1 MTVTTAPPPLHRSP
15 VARTLGALLATGFGV
30 LQRLRTPR
38 PIHSRG
44 VVLRGEMRWIPDAEP
59 AGVAFIDDAPPGP
72 VPVVARVSR
81 SLGLPAP
88 LPDIIGLALRVDLAG
103 WDRGT
108 AGTRRGEPAGRQR
121 GASPPTNG
129 ETATGSP
136 AVADVELASA
146 GWNVPARFALRP
158 HRRAEHARLGSLLPF
173 QGARGAVL
181 LVARTAS
188 GRPPATDPRA
198 LDGADDTPWV
208 LTLGHA
214 TPAGPWHPFARLVLR
229 LDPDQD
235 DRGLRFDAVRRPIP
249 GARWPAWVRAA
260 RQPSY
265 ARVQPVDAEIRTP
278 VSQPAAAGT

>member
-1 MTVTTAPPPLHRSP
+1 MTEPTGIPPLHHSP
-15 VARTLGALLATGFGV
+15 VARTLGGLLASGFV
-30 LQRLRTPR
+30 LLQGLRPPR

-44 VVLRGEMRWIPDAEP
+44 VVLRGEMRWIPDAES
-59 AGVAFIDDAPPGP
+59 AGVTFIDDAPPGP
-72 VPVVARVSR
+72 VPVIARVSR

-88 LPDIIGLALRVDLAG
+88 LPDIIGLAVRVDLAE

-108 AGTRRGEPAGRQR
+108 AGTLRGEAPGRQP
-121 GASPPTNG
+121 GAASPMNDK
-129 ETATGSP
+129 TGPASP
-136 AVADVELASA
+136 VADVELASA

-188 GRPPATDPRA
+188 GRPPATDPRE

-235 DRGLRFDAVRRPIP
+235 DHGLRFDAVRRPIP

-265 ARVQPVDAEIRTP
+265 ARVQPLDAEIRTP
-278 VSQPAAAGT
+278 TSQPAAAGT